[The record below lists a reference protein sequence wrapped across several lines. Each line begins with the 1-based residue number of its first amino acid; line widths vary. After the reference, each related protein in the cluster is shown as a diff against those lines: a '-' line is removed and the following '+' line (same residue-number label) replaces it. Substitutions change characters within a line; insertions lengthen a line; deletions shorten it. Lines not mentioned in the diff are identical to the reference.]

1 MLFSTDLKKDKPFF
15 LIAFTLIIKYLF
27 ILRYFGGFMLSSFFD
42 LQTFALFFTISLLLA
57 FLAFRFDLKALRK
70 NHKKMSGIFLSAS
83 IIVFASDV
91 ILYLQDKDFL
101 TDEPVVVAKT
111 FGVMFLSLFYG
122 IVFASIS
129 WFSSTEDA

>member
-1 MLFSTDLKKDKPFF
+1 
-15 LIAFTLIIKYLF
+15 
-27 ILRYFGGFMLSSFFD
+27 MLSSFFD
-42 LQTFALFFTISLLLA
+42 LQTFALFFTISILLA
-57 FLAFRFDLKALRK
+57 FLAFRFDLKALRSH
-70 NHKKMSGIFLSAS
+70 HKKMSGIFMAAA

-129 WFSSTEDA
+129 WFSSTEE